1 MTLTDRYVATTLRRI
16 PAGKRDDI
24 DRELRGSIADAVDAR
39 VESGADPVDAETE
52 VLTELGD
59 PDRLAA
65 EYLERPLY
73 LIGPGLYLD
82 WRRLLSVLLWIAPI
96 PGVVVLVLDLLDG
109 ASPGEAIASGIWTA
123 AVVAL
128 QILFW
133 TTLVFAVL
141 ERNGHRRGHLTGE
154 WTVERL
160 PETDTN
166 RGVSLGDTVWTIAF
180 LVVGLAVVFLQ
191 RNFSAYRYADGSSIP
206 ILDPDLW
213 SFWLPALIAVLVLSA
228 VFEVVKYAVG
238 HWTVTLAVVNTVL
251 NLLFTIPL
259 VWLASVDRL
268 FQPDYFE
275 AAFGDTGDS
284 MRVANTIVIVV
295 AIGVAVWEIGDG
307 WWKVLRS
314 R

>member
-16 PAGKRDDI
+16 PGDKRDDI

-96 PGVVVLVLDLLDG
+96 PGVVVLVVDLLDG
-109 ASPGEAIASGIWTA
+109 ASSGEAVASGIWTA

-128 QILFW
+128 QIAFW

-141 ERNGHRRGHLTGE
+141 ERNGHRRGNLTGE

-160 PETDTN
+160 PEADTN
-166 RGVSLGDTVWTIAF
+166 RRVSLGDTVWTIAF
-180 LVVGLAVVFLQ
+180 LVVGLAVLFLQ
-191 RNFSAYRYADGSSIP
+191 RNYSAYRYPDGSSIP

-259 VWLASVDRL
+259 VWLASIDRL

-295 AIGVAVWEIGDG
+295 AIGVAVWEIGEG